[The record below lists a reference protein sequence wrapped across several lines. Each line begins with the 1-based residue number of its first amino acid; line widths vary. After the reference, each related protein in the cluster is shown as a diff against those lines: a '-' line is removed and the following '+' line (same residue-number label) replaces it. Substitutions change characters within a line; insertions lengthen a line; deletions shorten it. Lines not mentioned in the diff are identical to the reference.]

1 MALSLVVIAG
11 LSGAGRTTALK
22 ALEDQG
28 YQTIDNLPISMVP
41 TLVAHIIATNNPK
54 LTYAVG
60 IDAKS
65 LHPQPLAIE
74 IIQNLQVNAKIDLKV
89 IFLDC
94 APEKIQQRYNESRRP
109 HPIPGQKLGDAIATE
124 RTLLLPFSQIAEMQ
138 LDTTEL
144 NVRHMRLILQ
154 HYLQEQKE
162 ARLKI
167 QLLSFSYKKGA
178 PKFADLV
185 LDMRFLSN
193 PFYDAKL
200 KPLTGKNEQVQ
211 AYIKEDSRWP
221 IIEHHL
227 REFLVNAIQ
236 GYQEQGRFYLNLA
249 FGCTGGQHRSVFATE
264 YFYNILKKLHY
275 DCIVEHRDLT
285 RELTKETS

>member
-28 YQTIDNLPISMVP
+28 YQTIDNLPISMMP
-41 TLVAHIIATNNPK
+41 ILVEHIITTNNSK
-54 LTYAVG
+54 LNYAVG

-65 LHPQPLAIE
+65 LYPQNKAVEVIKE
-74 IIQNLQVNAKIDLKV
+74 IQNNSCISLKV
-89 IFLDC
+89 IFLNC
-94 APEKIQQRYNESRRP
+94 SEERIQQRYNESRRP
-109 HPIPGQKLGDAIATE
+109 HPILKQNLASAIAQE
-124 RTLLLPFSQIAEMQ
+124 RDLLQPLQKIAEIQ

-144 NVRHMRLILQ
+144 TVRHIRLILQ

-162 ARLKI
+162 AKIKI
-167 QLLSFSYKKGA
+167 QLISFSYKKGA
-178 PKFADLV
+178 PNFADLV

-193 PFYDAKL
+193 PFYDTNL
-200 KPLTGKNEQVQ
+200 RPLNGKNLQVQ

-227 REFLVNAIQ
+227 REFLVNAID

-249 FGCTGGQHRSVFATE
+249 FGCTGGQHRSVFACE

-275 DCIVEHRDLT
+275 DCIIEHRDLS
-285 RELTKETS
+285 RENL